1 MIRNYNEKKNI
12 MIKEKKGI
20 ERLKEIK
27 ISLDKIND
35 ELIVNL
41 SEDEIKEIFDMLEKL
56 LTVHWSDP
64 FTSINDIYKNV
75 DGALLKKFSNAVE
88 KYKECDV
95 HHNKFDLLCT
105 QARLIEERDEIMES
119 LGIK

>member
-75 DGALLKKFSNAVE
+75 DGALLKKF
-88 KYKECDV
+88 
-95 HHNKFDLLCT
+95 
-105 QARLIEERDEIMES
+105 
-119 LGIK
+119 